1 MYIGSSIDIGTRLV
15 RHLVINNTNEHL
27 QHAITK
33 YGLENF
39 SFCVVEFYEVNP
51 SVSLETNKA
60 NLLALEQKHLDWLF
74 TLPESLRYNYNP
86 TAGSILGYIHSEE
99 TRAQISDSISGA
111 NNHMYGRTGALNPL
125 YGKVPASAFQSGANN
140 PMYGRT
146 GPLNT
151 MYGKVPANA
160 ITIDVYD
167 LDNVLVHSFP
177 SQVAAAKWLN
187 IPRTTFQ
194 KFLSSGKVW
203 NNQYKFRKSRS

>member
-1 MYIGSSIDIGTRLV
+1 M
-15 RHLVINNTNEHL
+15 
-27 QHAITK
+27 
-33 YGLENF
+33 
-39 SFCVVEFYEVNP
+39 NP

-74 TLPESLRYNYNP
+74 TLPESLRYNFNP

-99 TRAQISDSISGA
+99 TRAKKSGANHPMYGKTHTPDTRAKISDSISGA